1 MFKRCGIFRLPL
13 SNLKYNIIGRY
24 HHDNRRQDN
33 RRRDNSSNQRPV
45 DNSFLRARSRSPE
58 HRHRYE
64 RENRDR
70 RHKDRVREFL
80 KEDR

>member
-1 MFKRCGIFRLPL
+1 M
-13 SNLKYNIIGRY
+13 IIGRY
-24 HHDNRRQDN
+24 HQDNRRQDN
-33 RRRDNSSNQRPV
+33 RRRDNSSHHRGVGDHRRPV